1 MSNFNFNSQVCTTK
15 EQSECLIQ
23 LGLKKET
30 ADMCYSNAG
39 IPAFHNGEY
48 TLYAKSYASV
58 MIGLNNQLSPFDYIP
73 AWSLHRLMTL
83 CPEKLV
89 DGRERVIKDMYTP
102 DEYELWVS
110 LDQCSYLDVTA
121 RYGGETLGF
130 FYEDGNLYDALI
142 ACIEWLIK
150 NGNFNK
156 EYLEE

>member
-30 ADMCYSNAG
+30 ADMCYSIAG

-73 AWSLHRLMTL
+73 AWSLNRLIDMM
-83 CPEKLV
+83 P
-89 DGRERVIKDMYTP
+89 RSIKHNGKHCTF
-102 DEYELWVS
+102 S
-110 LDQCSYLDVTA
+110 LDTKSV
-121 RYGGETLGF
+121 RYEYIIPNKATF
-130 FYEDGNLYDALI
+130 PTFISIRPECTTCYYSIIYCI
-142 ACIEWLIK
+142 AWLI
-150 NGNFNK
+150 NEGYFNK